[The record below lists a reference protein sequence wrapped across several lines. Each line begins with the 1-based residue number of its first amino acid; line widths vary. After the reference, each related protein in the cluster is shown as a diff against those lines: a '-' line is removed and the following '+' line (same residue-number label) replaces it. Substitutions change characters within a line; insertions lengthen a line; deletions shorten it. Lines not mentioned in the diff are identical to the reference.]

1 MITLFNRLTRDH
13 WVALFG
19 WIGAFHMVLFSFSL
33 FVPMAIIGLALLT
46 IQATATKTYN
56 LVALNVVSLIGF
68 VANYIAS
75 MV

>member
-1 MITLFNRLTRDH
+1 MI
-13 WVALFG
+13 ALVG
-19 WIGAFHMVLFSFSL
+19 WIGSVVMVIFSFTL
-33 FVPMAIIGLALLT
+33 WLPLAMIGLSLLT

-68 VANYIAS
+68 VANYIGS